1 MKKIGFLA
9 ALLAA
14 FCLSA
19 CSGGAETSE
28 ETTGTAAETTGRDS
42 LVFGI
47 TAEPSTLDPSQSP
60 DFMTHM
66 MQFQLADCLFYENAD
81 GELVPGLAESY
92 EISDDGMEYT
102 FTLRQGVKF
111 HNGDEM
117 TAEDVA
123 FTFNNV
129 VQSAYATRMTGH
141 IEKCEVIDDY
151 TVKMTL
157 KYPFPNNI
165 FTLSSAQT
173 SIVNKEVYEADPEG
187 YSRNPVGT
195 GPFRLVEWSPGEKIE
210 MEAFED
216 YYRGASPIKHLTFR
230 IYTDGTTGALALE
243 NGEIDI
249 LNVPPVSAKQAI
261 LDAGNLA
268 WYAAPSTS
276 EFALWMNYR
285 QGAFSNQ
292 KLREAVAA
300 AINRDEIVIGALEGE
315 AEAEYSIAPS
325 TVFGWVDFSGE
336 NVQDVEKAKA
346 LVAEAGY
353 PDGIDVT
360 LKISDSVTHKAT
372 AEIIQ
377 AQLAQAGIRVNI
389 ETLERASFLDE
400 VDNGQFE
407 MAIQSY
413 SYTIPDADFQLYP
426 NFLSDNIGKIMG
438 NVIGYQNDR
447 VDELLVAGRNS
458 TDQEERAKIYE
469 EVLTILHDDVAAVPL
484 YNSLTNVA
492 ANGALKGVQAS
503 PIYRYYVYDMSWE

>member
-1 MKKIGFLA
+1 M
-9 ALLAA
+9 
-14 FCLSA
+14 
-19 CSGGAETSE
+19 
-28 ETTGTAAETTGRDS
+28 
-42 LVFGI
+42 
-47 TAEPSTLDPSQSP
+47 
-60 DFMTHM
+60 
-66 MQFQLADCLFYENAD
+66 
-81 GELVPGLAESY
+81 
-92 EISDDGMEYT
+92 
-102 FTLRQGVKF
+102 
-111 HNGDEM
+111 
-117 TAEDVA
+117 
-123 FTFNNV
+123 
-129 VQSAYATRMTGH
+129 
-141 IEKCEVIDDY
+141 
-151 TVKMTL
+151 
-157 KYPFPNNI
+157 
-165 FTLSSAQT
+165 
-173 SIVNKEVYEADPEG
+173 
-187 YSRNPVGT
+187 
-195 GPFRLVEWSPGEKIE
+195 
-210 MEAFED
+210 
-216 YYRGASPIKHLTFR
+216 
-230 IYTDGTTGALALE
+230 
-243 NGEIDI
+243 
-249 LNVPPVSAKQAI
+249 
-261 LDAGNLA
+261 
-268 WYAAPSTS
+268 
-276 EFALWMNYR
+276 
-285 QGAFSNQ
+285 
-292 KLREAVAA
+292 
-300 AINRDEIVIGALEGE
+300 
-315 AEAEYSIAPS
+315 
-325 TVFGWVDFSGE
+325 
-336 NVQDVEKAKA
+336 QDVEKAKA